1 MKSSSRRNKWS
12 INGIITG
19 LFLLVYSCG
28 NPVEES
34 YEVIFPLEQDN
45 NSFSVKITKTI
56 ALSNEREAIIGKI
69 DKLILYSDRIYILDK
84 RAVSGVLI
92 FSQEGEFLH
101 KSRLGKGPGEL
112 IHPQDFNIVNG
123 QLVISDQNF
132 IKYYNLDGEYLSSM
146 TLSDNIMGIWS
157 FEPLDNERLFIHGI
171 TKPKMKDG
179 IPIAQPF
186 HVIKDDF
193 SECYESF

>member
-69 DKLILYSDRIYILDK
+69 DKL
-84 RAVSGVLI
+84 
-92 FSQEGEFLH
+92 
-101 KSRLGKGPGEL
+101 
-112 IHPQDFNIVNG
+112 
-123 QLVISDQNF
+123 
-132 IKYYNLDGEYLSSM
+132 
-146 TLSDNIMGIWS
+146 
-157 FEPLDNERLFIHGI
+157 
-171 TKPKMKDG
+171 
-179 IPIAQPF
+179 
-186 HVIKDDF
+186 
-193 SECYESF
+193 ESPH